1 MAALQTR
8 PCAIDLTVRCIK
20 MVTIL
25 NKQVNK
31 RVDVECRECKRK
43 TKHLILTSIEIDGS
57 ERLSIDYEM
66 HWCVSNQI
74 VQCQGCET
82 ISFRRV
88 STDSENPPIQV
99 GPDEY
104 EEDEFIELYPNPNEG
119 RQVLSDEHILP
130 SKIQRIYKE
139 TIKSLNNSQPVLTG
153 IGIRALIETV
163 AKEKQA
169 SSRDLYGKIND
180 LVGQGVL
187 TQEGAD
193 ILHKLRTLGNEA
205 AHEVKPHSDQ
215 QLGLA
220 MDVVEHLL
228 QGVYILPHHANNTF

>member
-1 MAALQTR
+1 MQ
-8 PCAIDLTVRCIK
+8 K
-20 MVTIL
+20 MKYMEL
-25 NKQVNK
+25 NKKANQK
-31 RVDVECRECKRK
+31 IEVECRECKRS
-43 TKHLILTSIEIDGS
+43 TKHLILASADISGS
-57 ERLSIDYEM
+57 ERLSLDYEM
-66 HWCVSNQI
+66 HWGVSHQI

-82 ISFRRV
+82 VSFRRV
-88 STDSENPPIQV
+88 SSDSENPSIQV

-104 EEDEFIELYPNPNEG
+104 EEDELIELFPNPNDG
-119 RQVLSDEHILP
+119 RQSLSDSHILP
-130 SKIQRIYKE
+130 SKIQRIYEE
-139 TIKSLNNSQPVLTG
+139 TIRSLNGSQPVLCG

-169 SSRDLYGKIND
+169 PSRDLYGKIND
-180 LVGQGVL
+180 LVNQGVL

-193 ILHKLRTLGNEA
+193 ILHKLRTLGNNA

>member
-1 MAALQTR
+1 ME
-8 PCAIDLTVRCIK
+8 
-20 MVTIL
+20 L
-25 NKQVNK
+25 NKKANQK
-31 RVDVECRECKRK
+31 IEVECRECKRS
-43 TKHLILTSIEIDGS
+43 TKHLILASADICGS
-57 ERLSIDYEM
+57 ERLSWDYEM
-66 HWCVSNQI
+66 HWGVSNQI

-82 ISFRRV
+82 VSFRRV
-88 STDSENPPIQV
+88 SSDSENPPIQI

-104 EEDEFIELYPNPNEG
+104 EEDELVEIFPNPNEG
-119 RQVLSDEHILP
+119 RQSLSDSHILP
-130 SKIQRIYKE
+130 SKVQRVYEE
-139 TIKSLNNSQPVLTG
+139 TIRSLNGSQPVLCG

-169 SSRDLYGKIND
+169 PSRNLYGKIND
-180 LVGQGVL
+180 LVSQGVL

-193 ILHKLRTLGNEA
+193 ILHKLRTLGNDA
-205 AHEVKPHSDQ
+205 AHEVKPHSDL

>member
-1 MAALQTR
+1 MQ
-8 PCAIDLTVRCIK
+8 K
-20 MVTIL
+20 MKHMKL
-25 NKQVNK
+25 NKKANQK
-31 RVDVECRECKRK
+31 IEVECRECKRS
-43 TKHLILTSIEIDGS
+43 TKHLILASADISGS
-57 ERLSIDYEM
+57 ERLSWNYEM
-66 HWCVSNQI
+66 DWVVSNQI

-82 ISFRRV
+82 VSFRRV
-88 STDSENPPIQV
+88 SSDSESPPIQV
-99 GPDEY
+99 GLDEY
-104 EEDEFIELYPNPNEG
+104 EEDELIEIFPNPNEG
-119 RQVLSDEHILP
+119 RQTLSDSHILP
-130 SKIQRIYKE
+130 SKVQRIYEE
-139 TIKSLNNSQPVLTG
+139 TIRSLNGSQPVLCG

-169 SSRDLYGKIND
+169 PSRDLYGKIND
-180 LVGQGVL
+180 LVSQGVL

-193 ILHKLRTLGNEA
+193 ILHKLRTLGNDA